1 MTAKEIGY
9 KQAKKLKSQEYNDL
23 QKDNKPDQVRRAFE
37 HKPYTVDDYLK
48 KVGVAID
55 GTGQTE

>member
-1 MTAKEIGY
+1 MRTIESKNIKEQRNAKY
-9 KQAKKLKSQEYNDL
+9 DDL

-48 KVGVAID
+48 KVGVAIEKQD
-55 GTGQTE
+55 NDRL

>member
-9 KQAKKLKSQEYNDL
+9 KQAKKLKSQEYNYL
-23 QKDNKPDQVRRAFE
+23 QKDNKSDQVRRAFE
-37 HKPYTVDDYLK
+37 HKPYGLGNYQK